1 MISETLE
8 TGYLSHPILLG
19 KYQFLLLSSAKN
31 ALVQHPRETRKM
43 TADDRAK
50 QDLD

>member
-8 TGYLSHPILLG
+8 TGYLSHPILMG
-19 KYQFLLLSSAKN
+19 KYQFLLLSSAQN
-31 ALVQHPRETRKM
+31 TTVQHPKETRKM
-43 TADDRAK
+43 TADERAK